1 MKKVKL
7 IMRPAV
13 NPIFAGISGSLG
25 DIVFRSSKNGE
36 TIIAKRPRK
45 SNAGPSEAQ
54 KANRE
59 RFAQANAYARAA
71 LADPDL
77 RLSMKRGLRKSGK
90 VHCNGT

>member
-25 DIVFRSSKNGE
+25 NIIFRRSKNGE

-45 SNAGPSEAQ
+45 SNAGPSDAQ
-54 KANRE
+54 K
-59 RFAQANAYARAA
+59 ANAYARAA
-71 LADPDL
+71 LADPDQL
-77 RLSMKRGLRKSGK
+77 AFSDLQS
-90 VHCNGT
+90 TA